1 MRGEFREHSG
11 DGDGDFS
18 PQNILEGIGWEV
30 GTSYSRQEAWRTGLS
45 ECLAQG
51 PHGRLAQTPSVRL
64 GQPEW
69 RPMEATHPCA

>member
-45 ECLAQG
+45 ECLV
-51 PHGRLAQTPSVRL
+51 QTPSGAARVAPNGGDPPLRL
-64 GQPEW
+64 AGG
-69 RPMEATHPCA
+69 C